1 MTQVV
6 PQKERSVAKPLLPGS
21 LNANRRLSQWVQFHR
36 DKRITICPGKVE
48 IGQGILTALA
58 QISADELDVSFER
71 VELKAATTDESPNE
85 GVTSGS
91 RSIVESGMALRHA
104 CAAIKEIFLSVIAQ
118 RTGVS
123 MDRIR
128 VEDGAFIGPDGEIG
142 SYWADAESGLLECE
156 APEKV
161 TLKRA
166 EARHVA
172 GLTIERVDLP
182 DKIFGAPRFLH
193 DLRLPGM
200 KFARVIRPLERGSE
214 LIEVPPA
221 PPGVELVVDGNFVA
235 VVCDREAAA
244 NKAAERLRPKIKW

>member
-1 MTQVV
+1 MNTPVNQTGLA
-6 PQKERSVAKPLLPGS
+6 PSTAILPGS
-21 LNANRRLSQWVQFHR
+21 LNANRRLSQWVQFHT

-58 QISADELDVSFER
+58 QISADELDLSFER
-71 VELKAATTDESPNE
+71 RELKAATTDESPNE

-91 RSIVESGMALRHA
+91 RSIGESGMALRHA
-104 CAAIKEIFLSVIAQ
+104 CAAIKEIFLSVVAQ

-128 VEDGAFIGPDGEIG
+128 LVDGAFIGPDGEIG
-142 SYWADAESGLLECE
+142 SYWADANSGLLECE
-156 APEKV
+156 APEHV

-182 DKIFGAPRFLH
+182 DKIFGTPRFIH

-200 KFARVIRPLERGSE
+200 KFARV
-214 LIEVPPA
+214 
-221 PPGVELVVDGNFVA
+221 
-235 VVCDREAAA
+235 
-244 NKAAERLRPKIKW
+244 LRS